1 MVHIRAKTRHIASL
15 YKASNW
21 W

>member
-1 MVHIRAKTRHIASL
+1 MVHIRAKTRHITSL